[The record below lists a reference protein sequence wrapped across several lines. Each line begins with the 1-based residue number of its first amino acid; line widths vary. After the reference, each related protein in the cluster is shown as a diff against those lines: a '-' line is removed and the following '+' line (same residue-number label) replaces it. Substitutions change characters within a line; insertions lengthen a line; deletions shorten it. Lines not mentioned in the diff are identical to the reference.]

1 MIKKFFAF
9 TLALLFVLNAAA
21 DSAFADTK
29 KPKRKRA
36 AAASQTNRLVALLPQ
51 SDGVMFID
59 LQRLLNEALPQILSA
74 NPAKLN
80 EINEHIDQIKNQT
93 GLDVRQFEQ
102 IALGVTFKQTATA
115 KTTFEPVILARGKYN
130 SEALLTLAK
139 IALKGKY
146 REEKAGNKALYIFAA
161 KEILAENKAKITGS
175 GSPDKTFDFLLN
187 KMPSEIAVASLNAN
201 TLAIGSI
208 ARVRETIES
217 KVKIGAD
224 VATLLNRKP
233 NSIISFAANTPV
245 GLSQFLELD
254 EDMLG
259 QSLSSVRQIYG
270 AVNLNAGNVV
280 GFVGA
285 KASGAEQAKS
295 LEEMLGGLQAV
306 GRGFLSN
313 ARGERKQAYARI
325 LDSAKIT
332 RAGTEVSIDFQV
344 ANADVALFI
353 K

>member
-1 MIKKFFAF
+1 MIKKIFAF
-9 TLALLFVLNAAA
+9 ALALLFVLNAAA

-29 KPKRKRA
+29 KPKRKR

-59 LQRLLNEALPQILSA
+59 LQRLLNEALPQVLSA

-146 REEKAGNKALYIFAA
+146 REEKAGNKAVYIFAA
-161 KEILAENKAKITGS
+161 KEILTENKAKITG
-175 GSPDKTFDFLLN
+175 GSTVKIFDFLLN
-187 KMPSEIAVASLNAN
+187 KMPSEIAVTSLNAN

-208 ARVRETIES
+208 ARVRETIET

-233 NSIISFAANTPV
+233 NSIISFGANTPV

-259 QSLSSVRQIYG
+259 QSLSSVRQVYG

-285 KASGAEQAKS
+285 KSPGAEQAKS
-295 LEEMLGGLQAV
+295 LEEMLGGLQAIV
-306 GRGFLSN
+306 KGFLGN
-313 ARGERKQAYARI
+313 ARGERKQIYARI
-325 LDSAKIT
+325 VDSAKIT

-344 ANADVALFI
+344 ANADVAAFI
-353 K
+353 R